1 MSPTEKAIATVR
13 KLDAR
18 IAELEK
24 QLADADMA
32 ARAAESEAAALAGEP
47 GFDAAV
53 DRITQSG
60 ARLNALRAALQKLEG
75 ERKSAFL
82 TIASARK
89 AELESEAARMDSE
102 VRKIH
107 SEARVLLDR
116 LATLMGVEVYPI
128 SILFGEV
135 VAPVDLRTLD
145 PSALPMDF
153 VCFAPKTAALMKRAI
168 ELRQQAASMDH
179 PGDALGY
186 AEARMQEVTA

>member
-1 MSPTEKAIATVR
+1 MSPTEKVIATVR

-18 IAELEK
+18 IAELER

-75 ERKSAFL
+75 ERKSVFL
-82 TIASARK
+82 AIASARK
-89 AELESEAARMDSE
+89 TELESEAARMDSE

-153 VCFAPKTAALMKRAI
+153 VRFAPRTAALMKRAV
-168 ELRQQAASMDH
+168 ELRQQAATLDH
-179 PGDALGY
+179 PGDARRY
-186 AEARMQEVTA
+186 AEARIQEVTA

>member
-13 KLDAR
+13 NLDAR
-18 IAELEK
+18 IAELER
-24 QLADADMA
+24 QLADTDMA

-75 ERKSAFL
+75 ERKSVFL
-82 TIASARK
+82 AIASARK
-89 AELESEAARMDSE
+89 TELESEAARMDSE

-168 ELRQQAASMDH
+168 ELRQQAASMDY
-179 PGDALGY
+179 PGDALRY
-186 AEARMQEVTA
+186 AEVRMQEVTV